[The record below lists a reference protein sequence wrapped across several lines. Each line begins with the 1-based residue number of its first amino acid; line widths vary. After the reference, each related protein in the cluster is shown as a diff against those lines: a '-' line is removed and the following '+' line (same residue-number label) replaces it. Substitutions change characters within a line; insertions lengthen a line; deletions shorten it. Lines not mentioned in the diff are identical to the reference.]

1 MRGAAGRPRPVDS
14 GAHGQAF
21 RPTQKLAGVAP
32 WGLAPRI
39 VKPALSPR
47 PSRLSLF
54 VERVLPIGILLVALI
69 GAPVLIFSPEGL
81 PRLRGLEREQQSV
94 ADENKS
100 LEREID
106 ELHGR
111 VDRLRDDPRAVEEI
125 ARDDLGMVRQ
135 SEVVFQFAKKRK

>member
-1 MRGAAGRPRPVDS
+1 
-14 GAHGQAF
+14 
-21 RPTQKLAGVAP
+21 
-32 WGLAPRI
+32 
-39 VKPALSPR
+39 VKPSS

-54 VERVLPIGILLVALI
+54 VERVLPIGILLVALV
-69 GAPVLIFSPEGL
+69 GAPVLIFSPQGL

-94 ADENKS
+94 ADENKA

-111 VDRLRDDPRAVEEI
+111 VDRFRDDPRAVEEI

-135 SEVVFQFAKKRK
+135 SEVVFQFAKKKK